1 MNRRVRVGMIL
12 GVIMAVVLLGMPGR
26 VQADVGPKPPIMW
39 FQIEYAGEPES
50 IEDATLYECR
60 SEDCSERQV
69 VESLWWMDNDG
80 GIVCE
85 GEPVLCQ
92 SYAARMGSG
101 PGEQYLLTLTFADGV
116 RESAPFGRV
125 AHTPEYRVVVEA
137 DRLVVTEVLPP
148 EQGTL
153 FYPANFILAGYAL
166 LVTLGMEVGAAVLVR
181 QWRQWPVRG
190 IWLVNLISW
199 PIVWFGVPFLNLS
212 VVLLP
217 IVAEV
222 VAIGIEWP
230 LVYALNRKDRLGVW
244 RSGVFVVGANMGSAL
259 IGLIGLPVVLLV
271 VALVASVFA

>member
-1 MNRRVRVGMIL
+1 MKRQVWGRVIL
-12 GVIMAVVLLGMPGR
+12 SVMLAAVVLGMPGR
-26 VQADVGPKPPIMW
+26 ARADVGPKPPIMW
-39 FQIEYAGEPES
+39 FQIEYASEPET

-60 SEDCSERQV
+60 SEGCSERQV

-80 GIVCE
+80 GIVCG

-101 PGEQYLLTLTFADGV
+101 PGEQYLLALTFADGV

-125 AHTPEYRVVVEA
+125 AHTPEYRVVVA
-137 DRLVVTEVLPP
+137 VDRLVVTEVLPP
-148 EQGTL
+148 ERGTL

-166 LVTLGMEVGAAVLVR
+166 LVTLGMEVGAAVLLR

-212 VVLLP
+212 VLLLL
-217 IVAEV
+217 IVAEL

-230 LVYALNRKDRLGVW
+230 LVYALNRKDGLSLW
-244 RSGVFVVGANMGSAL
+244 RSGMFAVSANVGSAL
-259 IGLIGLPVVLLV
+259 VGLVGLPVVLVV
-271 VALVASVFA
+271 VALVASVLM